1 MAKREQLDPCPAS
14 SFDFFKKRAPFDLFI
29 SFQLRLL
36 TETVWNTNL
45 LVPTR
50 VVLSFGL
57 SFLSLSLSVDM
68 QDFYEYSF
76 L

>member
-1 MAKREQLDPCPAS
+1 MAKREQCDPCSTS

-29 SFQLRLL
+29 SFQLCHLA
-36 TETVWNTNL
+36 ETVWNTKL